1 MSVCGVFL
9 HGPTFSMYLLRA
21 ARLYERCY
29 LNKVELTRLH
39 YPELLVASETERMR
53 ARHVAFT

>member
-1 MSVCGVFL
+1 MCVCGVFL
-9 HGPTFSMYLLRA
+9 YRPTFSMYLLRA

-39 YPELLVASETERMR
+39 YPELLAASDRERMR